1 MVVYVFCLTDDEEK
15 KLGTCGGYP
24 YAQKNKNRWKSF
36 DFEESSIDC
45 GIVTSPRF
53 VIDNTV
59 YEVHHQYFI
68 KEDNS
73 VSRLLV
79 LYRCKLDCENIKDE
93 PVESEKSDNS

>member
-1 MVVYVFCLTDDEEK
+1 MVGYVFCLTADEEK
-15 KLGTCGGYP
+15 KLGTCGAYP
-24 YAQKNKNRWKSF
+24 YALKNKNRWKSF

-45 GIVTSPRF
+45 GIVASPRF

-68 KEDNS
+68 QESTS

-79 LYRCKLDCENIKDE
+79 LHRCKSDCENIKDE
-93 PVESEKSDNS
+93 PVESEESDNS